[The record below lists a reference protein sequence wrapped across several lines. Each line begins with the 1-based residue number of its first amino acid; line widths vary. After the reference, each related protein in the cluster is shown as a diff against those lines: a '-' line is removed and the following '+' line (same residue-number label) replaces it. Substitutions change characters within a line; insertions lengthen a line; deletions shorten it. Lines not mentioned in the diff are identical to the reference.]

1 MTRMT
6 ILKTLTVGLL
16 FGPLAAHATSVS
28 MTLTGV
34 QGYALGGVYTSP
46 YSATINGTPTT
57 VYCDDFLT
65 DVYVGLSWNATVMSM
80 SALSGITNPLTTL
93 KFDSTGTGLVAAQK
107 QQQDY
112 MTVAYLAEEL
122 SPLNPKSQA
131 AGDLSFALW
140 AVFDPAA
147 LNNLSGADLANAQTD
162 LAAARAAVVGLDP
175 SKFANVNIYSAN
187 PFGASQ
193 EYLTVAPVPEPAT
206 LSLLGLGLAGIGAMR
221 RRKPAAA

>member
-1 MTRMT
+1 MTRTT
-6 ILKTLTVGLL
+6 ILKTLAIGLL
-16 FGPLAAHATSVS
+16 IGPLGAEAAPVN

-46 YSATINGTPTT
+46 YTATINGTPTA

-65 DVYVGLSWNATVMSM
+65 DVSIGHSWSANVTNM
-80 SALSGITNPLTTL
+80 SALSGISNPLTSL
-93 KFDSTGTGLVAAQK
+93 KFDWTNSGAAAAQ
-107 QQQDY
+107 QQQLDY

-122 SPLNPKSQA
+122 NPLNPKTQA

-147 LNNLSGADLANAQTD
+147 LNNLSGADLANAQAD
-162 LAAARAAVVGLDP
+162 VAAARAAVAGLDP
-175 SKFANVNIYSAN
+175 SSFSNVNIYSAN

-193 EYLTVAPVPEPAT
+193 EYITVSPVPEPAT
-206 LSLLGLGLAGIGAMR
+206 LSLLGLGLAGIGFMR
-221 RRKPAAA
+221 RRKTAAA